1 VTWTSGYVRLDDRI
15 AAPHSVMRRLPA
27 FVVQD
32 VARTIRARVDE
43 QLSQSGLS
51 WVSFSLLLVASE
63 VDGLSQQTLAL
74 KAGVD
79 RTRASAVLDD
89 LEYEGY
95 VTRRRCRDDARRIVV
110 SVTGEGRH
118 VVAEGLAAV
127 ERGEL
132 AAMRG
137 LRRRERERVH
147 ALLVRLVRDDTP
159 AFFKRFR

>member
-1 VTWTSGYVRLDDRI
+1 MTWTSGYVRLDDRI
-15 AAPHSVMRRLPA
+15 SAPHSVMRQLPA
-27 FVVQD
+27 FVLQD
-32 VARTIRARVDE
+32 VARTVRARVDE
-43 QLSQSGLS
+43 ELSESGLT
-51 WVSFSLLLVASE
+51 WVTFSLLLVAAA
-63 VDGLSQQTLAL
+63 VDGLNQQTLAR

-79 RTRASAVLDD
+79 RNRASAVLED

-95 VTRRRCRDDARRIVV
+95 VTRRRSRMDARRVEV
-110 SVTGEGRH
+110 SITTEGRH
-118 VVAEGLAAV
+118 AVSEGREAV

-159 AFFKRFR
+159 TFARWG